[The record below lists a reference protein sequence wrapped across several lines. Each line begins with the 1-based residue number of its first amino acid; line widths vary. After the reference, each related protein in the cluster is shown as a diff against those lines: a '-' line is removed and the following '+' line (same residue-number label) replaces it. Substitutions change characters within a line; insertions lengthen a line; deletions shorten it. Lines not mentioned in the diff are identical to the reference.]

1 MKQVFTGIAELYT
14 PRQRLERAAFAV
26 QDGRFVWVG
35 AEDSLPEEYR
45 GWPQTDL
52 GGRSEGPSAPGG
64 RRYLGVVPG
73 IVDAHTH
80 LVYGGNRMGEYLQ
93 RARGESYEAILAAGG
108 GIYSTVRATAAASEE
123 ELYQLA
129 AARAAL
135 FLAQGVTSL
144 EVKSGYGLL
153 PEAELKML
161 RVIRRLKETLP
172 QRVFPTLLAHVVP
185 GSWEREKYVAMF
197 TAELIPEVARSGL
210 AEAVD
215 VFCDQG
221 AFTLEET
228 RAILEAALS
237 HGLKIK
243 LHAEQIAHTGAT
255 KLAAEL
261 GALSADHLEQ
271 STPEDW
277 RALAGSGT
285 VGTILPGAAVI
296 LRKPFPDARA
306 MWDAG
311 VKVAIATDH
320 NPGSSPL
327 YSPWLGMQLT
337 LSLGRLSAEEA
348 LIAHTENAALAL
360 GRKDLGRIE
369 VGARADF
376 VVVDSGNALEA
387 LYRWG
392 HTPVHSVYMAGA
404 RVWLEAGSD
413 A

>member
-14 PRQRLERAAFAV
+14 PRERLERAAFAV

-45 GWPQTDL
+45 GWPRTDL
-52 GGRSEGPSAPGG
+52 GGRGA
-64 RRYLGVVPG
+64 VPG
-73 IVDAHTH
+73 LVDAHTH
-80 LVYGGNRMGEYLQ
+80 LVYGGDRLGEYLK
-93 RARGESYEAILAAGG
+93 RARGERYEAILAAGG
-108 GIYSTVRATAAASEE
+108 GIYSTVRATALASEE

-129 AARAAL
+129 KARAAL

-161 RVIRRLKETLP
+161 RVIRRLGETLP

-185 GSWEREKYVAMF
+185 KGWEREKYVEMF
-197 TAELIPEVARSGL
+197 CQELIPEVARSGL

-228 RAILEAALS
+228 RQILGAALS

-243 LHAEQIAHTGAT
+243 VHAEQIAHTGAT
-255 KLAAEL
+255 KLAAGL

-271 STPEDW
+271 STPADW
-277 RALAGSGT
+277 QALAKSGT
-285 VGTILPGAAVI
+285 VGTVLPGASVI
-296 LRKPFPDARA
+296 LRKPFPDVRA

-311 VKVAIATDH
+311 VRVAIATDH

-337 LSLGRLSAEEA
+337 VSLGRLSVEEA
-348 LIAHTENAALAL
+348 LVAHTENAALAL
-360 GRKDLGRIE
+360 GRPDLGRVE
-369 VGARADF
+369 VGAWADF
-376 VVVDSGNALEA
+376 VVVDSGSALEA

-392 HTPVHSVYMAGA
+392 HTPLHAVYVGGA
-404 RVWLEAGSD
+404 PVFSPI
-413 A
+413 

>member
-14 PRQRLERAAFAV
+14 PRKRLERAALAV

-45 GWPQTDL
+45 DWPHIDL
-52 GGRSEGPSAPGG
+52 GGRGEGPSAPGG
-64 RRYLGVVPG
+64 RRGVVPG

-80 LVYGGNRMGEYLQ
+80 LVYGGNRLGEYLK

-108 GIYSTVRATAAASEE
+108 GIYATVRATHAASED
-123 ELYQLA
+123 ELYEWA
-129 AARAAL
+129 KARAAL
-135 FLAQGVTSL
+135 FLAQGVTAI
-144 EVKSGYGLL
+144 EIKSGYGLL
-153 PEAELKML
+153 PEAELRML
-161 RVIRRLKETLP
+161 RVIRRLGETLA
-172 QRVFPTLLAHVVP
+172 QRIFPTLLAHVVP
-185 GSWEREKYVAMF
+185 GGWEREKYVAMF
-197 TAELIPEVARSGL
+197 TRELIPEVARSGL

-215 VFCDQG
+215 VFCDEG
-221 AFTLEET
+221 AFTLKET
-228 RAILEAALS
+228 RGILEAALL
-237 HGLKIK
+237 HNLKIK

-271 STPEDW
+271 STPDDW
-277 RALAGSGT
+277 QALAKSGT
-285 VGTILPGAAVI
+285 VGTVLPGAAVI

-311 VKVAIATDH
+311 VRVAIATDH

-369 VGARADF
+369 VGAQADF
-376 VVVDSGNALEA
+376 VVVDSNSALQP

-392 HTPVHSVYMAGA
+392 HTPIHAVYVGGR
-404 RVWLEAGSD
+404 RVFPPG
-413 A
+413 